1 MKKAILFLAGAGYL
15 LAGCGGPGSEPATAS
30 PAATSAAA
38 AIASPARP
46 EATPTRD
53 AKTGKPAASCGP
65 VAEPGQRFIAEQS
78 FPFDYEPFRG
88 SCFVTFADIKA
99 MVDEKD
105 VPRGSTFHLY
115 KDGKQVF
122 QFPDGFKFKDSWIEA
137 VSFDD
142 LNGDGLTDVIIAG
155 EWLGTNFSAP
165 TNVVYVNTGS
175 TFTTNKDANQKLDK
189 LSSIA
194 KIKKAVKRD
203 LKSFFPVNQATEP
216 RSE

>member
-1 MKKAILFLAGAGYL
+1 
-15 LAGCGGPGSEPATAS
+15 
-30 PAATSAAA
+30 
-38 AIASPARP
+38 
-46 EATPTRD
+46 
-53 AKTGKPAASCGP
+53 
-65 VAEPGQRFIAEQS
+65 
-78 FPFDYEPFRG
+78 
-88 SCFVTFADIKA
+88 